1 MFDAKMVGKNISKFR
16 KENNMTQ
23 LELADKIDVSFQAV
37 SNWELGKTMPDIVK
51 LPVLAEIFKISID
64 ELLGKQAEVIES
76 VVKSNV
82 KECIDNGI
90 ISLHEISDISCV
102 LKPDQIAVIAES
114 ERIEDLPD
122 IEELLPFLNSDVI
135 NSLAMKAANNK
146 KYQDLNI
153 LAPFVSK
160 NVIDDIALK
169 MINEGENITNIAPF
183 IGKDTM
189 FEITE
194 ELYKKYGIK
203 SLYDVAPFMQKEQI
217 AQFVEKDYEISGH
230 YCWEL
235 ITPYVDRKE
244 LDIYM
249 QNLIQKDKTR

>member
-1 MFDAKMVGKNISKFR
+1 MKIVGKNISKLR

-64 ELLGKQAEVIES
+64 ELLGKQSEVIEC
-76 VVKSNV
+76 VVKGNV
-82 KECIDNGI
+82 KEYIDNGTI
-90 ISLHEISDISCV
+90 PLHEIRDISRM
-102 LKPDQIAVIAES
+102 LKPDQIAILAEN

-122 IEELLPFLNSDVI
+122 IEALLPFLNSGLI
-135 NSLAMKAANNK
+135 NNLAMKVANNK

-153 LAPFVSK
+153 LLPFVSK
-160 NVIDDIALK
+160 NVMDDIARK

-189 FEITE
+189 YEIAE

-203 SLYDVAPFMQKEQI
+203 SLYDLAPFMQKEQL
-217 AQFVEKDYEISGH
+217 AQLVEKDYEISGH

-235 ITPYVDRKE
+235 ITPYIDRKE

-249 QNLIQKDKTR
+249 QNLIQKDKIR